1 MIWLM
6 DEEYDEVS
14 ACLGLSKGGIHVL
27 ATTMAILHEA
37 EYGIASDDLTD
48 FLARNPMLAVY
59 LLDDRVEPDDPSY
72 LHRMLIL
79 PRRRAAVK
87 VVIGRATVVLGSGCA
102 RGS

>member
-1 MIWLM
+1 
-6 DEEYDEVS
+6 
-14 ACLGLSKGGIHVL
+14 
-27 ATTMAILHEA
+27 
-37 EYGIASDDLTD
+37 
-48 FLARNPMLAVY
+48 MLAVY